1 MHKSEF
7 GLQKFIVTMSQD
19 IANHHT
25 VLVVA
30 QRKYFKYD
38 FHLYDALLNLH
49 IWTLFALFPI
59 IVVLRKSSSKNSM
72 TVNNVWEQAVPN
84 RLKAVLLCLSPTPNP
99 FRLSLTQMECIMACG
114 MNSDLI

>member
-1 MHKSEF
+1 
-7 GLQKFIVTMSQD
+7 
-19 IANHHT
+19 
-25 VLVVA
+25 
-30 QRKYFKYD
+30 
-38 FHLYDALLNLH
+38 
-49 IWTLFALFPI
+49 
-59 IVVLRKSSSKNSM
+59 M

>member
-38 FHLYDALLNLH
+38 FHLYDVLLNLH
-49 IWTLFALFPI
+49 IWTLFALS
-59 IVVLRKSSSKNSM
+59 LGKALQR
-72 TVNNVWEQAVPN
+72 TV
-84 RLKAVLLCLSPTPNP
+84 
-99 FRLSLTQMECIMACG
+99 
-114 MNSDLI
+114 